1 MRLRTITLVAIFSGA
16 LAAQTGSPP
25 ANTGSKAN
33 EAARLLKTIRA
44 DAEQI
49 HSSADNLERLTKIR
63 DTNWQNYDQQWNAIK
78 PAQERIDLA
87 TRRLERIQASLSP
100 AERQALDQT
109 KRDVEAIASA
119 THDLWIRL
127 GQSKIDLKAPGFNAD
142 ARSLDKAAR
151 DLIKTTA
158 SAT

>member
-1 MRLRTITLVAIFSGA
+1 MRLRTMTLVAIFSGT
-16 LAAQTGSPP
+16 LVAQTGSTLPKIGSE
-25 ANTGSKAN
+25 AND
-33 EAARLLKTIRA
+33 AASLLRAIRA

-49 HSSADNLERLTKIR
+49 QSSADNLERLTKIR

-87 TRRLERIQASLSP
+87 MQRLERMQASLPP

-109 KRDVEAIASA
+109 KRDAEAIANA

-127 GQSKIDLKAPGFNAD
+127 GQSKVDLKAPAFNAD
-142 ARSLDKAAR
+142 ARGLDKAAR
-151 DLIKTTA
+151 DLIKTTT